1 MNDLYVSAESVTFT
15 SFSVAK
21 SRDMSDK
28 VVSLGGVSMLERVKW
43 SRVVNNLYSV
53 NRFEDVL

>member
-1 MNDLYVSAESVTFT
+1 MICTYLLRDLY
-15 SFSVAK
+15 VAK
-21 SRDMSDK
+21 SRGMSDK